1 MSANNDPPPIAIP
14 DTMATVARFTQMIK
28 RDRQSTDNEVEL
40 FRLEFTPSS
49 IPRSHEDS
57 KALQFFNG
65 RVSVFRV
72 FHRQLATT
80 GYRFHYSSLQKL
92 VLLFQCSN
100 ISSVA
105 PSQDVVSV
113 VGVFASIYRRLP
125 LYPTATR

>member
-28 RDRQSTDNEVEL
+28 RDRQSTDNEVEI

-57 KALQFFNG
+57 KALQFFNS

-72 FHRQLATT
+72 FHR
-80 GYRFHYSSLQKL
+80 
-92 VLLFQCSN
+92 
-100 ISSVA
+100 
-105 PSQDVVSV
+105 
-113 VGVFASIYRRLP
+113 
-125 LYPTATR
+125 